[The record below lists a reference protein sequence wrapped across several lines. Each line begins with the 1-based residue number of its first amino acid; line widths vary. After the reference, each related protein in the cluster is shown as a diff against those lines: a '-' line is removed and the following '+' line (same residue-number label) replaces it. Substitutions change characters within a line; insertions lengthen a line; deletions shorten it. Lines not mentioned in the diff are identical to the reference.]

1 MKTKYTQ
8 EQLVLIYLFNEALI
22 YPAKKAN
29 KQLPGFGYF
38 GSELPRVARRMRSK
52 GLLDSYTDGRFTAF
66 HLTMKG
72 NKLVSKIMHPNVKG
86 D

>member
-1 MKTKYTQ
+1 MTKNKYTQ
-8 EQLVLIYLFNEALI
+8 EQLVLIYLFNEAVI

-29 KQLPGFGYF
+29 KKLPGFGYF
-38 GSELPRVARRMRSK
+38 GSELARVARRMRQN

-72 NKLVSKIMHPNVKG
+72 NKLVSKIMHQSI
-86 D
+86 